1 MNAMTIARDIGHNIR
16 TLREAAGRSLADLAT
31 SAGLSKT
38 TLHGIEQGEANP
50 TLSTLW
56 ALAGALDVPLGGLL
70 EAGAPAVTVVR
81 ADQGPRVSGEAVRA
95 RLLHR
100 VHVRGWVELYELDV
114 TGAEQVSDPHRPGVE
129 ECLLVTAGR
138 IETGPIADRRELSS
152 GDSIRFDAT
161 RPHVYRGLDESNRAV
176 LLMVHQ

>member
-1 MNAMTIARDIGHNIR
+1 MTIARDIGTNIR
-16 TLREAAGRSLADLAT
+16 VLREAAGHSLADLAA

-56 ALAGALDVPLGGLL
+56 ALAAALDVPLGGLL
-70 EAGAPAVTVVR
+70 DGGASAVTVVR
-81 ADQGPRVSGEAVRA
+81 ADQGPTVRGDAVRA

-114 TGAEQVSDPHRPGVE
+114 DTAEQVSDPHRLGVE
-129 ECLLVTAGR
+129 ECLLVTEGR
-138 IETGPIADRRELSS
+138 VETGPAADPRELAA
-152 GDSIRFDAT
+152 GDSIRFDAA
-161 RPHVYRGLDESNRAV
+161 RPHVYRGLDEHNRAV
-176 LLMVHQ
+176 LLMVHH

>member
-1 MNAMTIARDIGHNIR
+1 MTIAREIGHNIR
-16 TLREAAGRSLADLAT
+16 VLREAAGRSLADLAA

-56 ALAGALDVPLGGLL
+56 SLAGALDVPLGGLL
-70 EAGAPAVTVVR
+70 DGGAPAVSVVR
-81 ADQGPRVSGEAVRA
+81 ADQGPQVSGEAVHA

-114 TGAEQVSDPHRPGVE
+114 TDAEQVSAAHRPGVE

-138 IETGPIADRRELSS
+138 IETGPLADRRELST

-161 RPHVYRGLDESNRAV
+161 GPHVYRGLADDNRAV